1 MIFTGEIMAISKVD
15 DKTIPL
21 LNNEIT
27 IMDTDKLFIHTTL
40 DMVSLP

>member
-1 MIFTGEIMAISKVD
+1 MIFTGETMAIFKVD

-27 IMDTDKLFIHTTL
+27 IMDIDKLFIHTTL
-40 DMVSLP
+40 DMVIPP